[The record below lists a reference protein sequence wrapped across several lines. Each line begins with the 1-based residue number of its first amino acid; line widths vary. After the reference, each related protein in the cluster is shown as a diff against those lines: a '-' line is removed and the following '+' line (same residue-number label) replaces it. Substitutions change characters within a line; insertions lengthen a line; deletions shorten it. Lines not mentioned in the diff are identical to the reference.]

1 MLLAVRRILD
11 ADLPLMVRIG
21 VNRGAVFAGDIGP
34 SYRRTYTVM
43 GDVVNLAA
51 RLMAKAEPDTVLAT
65 ADVIDRSNTVFE
77 TEERGPFVVKG
88 KAEPVKA
95 WSVGNAKGSRA
106 RAIAQTRLPL
116 TGRNAE
122 LGIVRK
128 ALGGVR
134 SGAGQMVEVVGD
146 AGIGKTRLLEAMR
159 DAAMGYRKLRAACEA
174 YTSSTPYAVWRQLLR
189 ELVGADRDD
198 EPTIV
203 EGRLRD
209 EVAAKAPDL
218 DPWLALLGA
227 VLDLGIAPSPEVE
240 MLAAE
245 NRRAKLHET
254 VSRFLAAAL
263 PGPALLE
270 IDEAHHMDEA
280 SVDLLAH
287 LVGQLPERKWL
298 VGVARRLGSA
308 GFAAPDA
315 PGVAR
320 IELKPLAQP
329 DALRLAE
336 LATKEHPLPSHVI
349 EVVAQRSGGNP
360 QFLRDL
366 LRSVSDSGGTA
377 ALPDSAEAAALSR
390 IDALSPED
398 RALVRRASVFGLTFH
413 PRMLAWFDDPEDG
426 APPGDESWARIADLF
441 DDDGNGYLR
450 FRQSLLRDTAYEG
463 LPFKQRRRLHATVA
477 ARVAEETD
485 DPDEVAGILSLH
497 HFVAGEHEPA
507 RRYATIAAKR
517 AQDVYAYV
525 DAAGYY
531 ARALEAARSAPDVEP
546 AAIAPLQE
554 AIADAWHRAGEYRKA
569 SDANAEARKLVAGN
583 RLAEA
588 RLLLKQ
594 SWIEEK
600 LGKYP
605 EALRWAERAREAL
618 DGQQGLEADRLMA
631 STNAWYATVLQAQGR
646 TAEAVEWAE
655 RAAREAED
663 VDDPEQMGAAY
674 FVLGWAQGA
683 QGKEGAE
690 ALMLKSLEA
699 FRRSGNR
706 VRQANALSNVGG
718 VCYWEGRWEDALAYY
733 ERGRDE
739 SMKVGNLVNA
749 ATSSMNIAEIL
760 TDRGEHAEAEAML
773 QKTLPVWKSSEYRY
787 FQGACHWM
795 LGRVSLRAGRIDEA
809 LARFDEARR
818 ILTEVGAEDEVQ
830 DVDARVAECRL
841 LKGDADGALALAD
854 ELLGRTA
861 SASAIERLKP
871 HLHRVRGYAM
881 LLQSDPF
888 GARDA
893 FDLSLAVARE
903 RGERY
908 EIALTLNA
916 LVELDRLEG
925 VEAPQE
931 MVDESRS
938 ILAAFKVRA
947 LPPVPAIG

>member
-1 MLLAVRRILD
+1 M
-11 ADLPLMVRIG
+11 
-21 VNRGAVFAGDIGP
+21 
-34 SYRRTYTVM
+34 
-43 GDVVNLAA
+43 
-51 RLMAKAEPDTVLAT
+51 
-65 ADVIDRSNTVFE
+65 
-77 TEERGPFVVKG
+77 
-88 KAEPVKA
+88 
-95 WSVGNAKGSRA
+95 
-106 RAIAQTRLPL
+106 
-116 TGRNAE
+116 
-122 LGIVRK
+122 
-128 ALGGVR
+128 
-134 SGAGQMVEVVGD
+134 
-146 AGIGKTRLLEAMR
+146 
-159 DAAMGYRKLRAACEA
+159 
-174 YTSSTPYAVWRQLLR
+174 
-189 ELVGADRDD
+189 
-198 EPTIV
+198 
-203 EGRLRD
+203 
-209 EVAAKAPDL
+209 
-218 DPWLALLGA
+218 
-227 VLDLGIAPSPEVE
+227 LDLGIAPSPEVE

-280 SVDLLAH
+280 SIDLLAH
-287 LVGQLPERKWL
+287 LVGQLPERRWL
-298 VGVARRLGSA
+298 FGVARRLGSA

-336 LATKEHPLPSHVI
+336 LATKEHPLPLHVI
-349 EVVAQRSGGNP
+349 EAVAQRSGGNP

-366 LRSVSDSGGTA
+366 LRSVSDSGAPPRFGFRRGRGA
-377 ALPDSAEAAALSR
+377 LAHRRALPGGPRAGPPRVGLRPHVPSAHAR
-390 IDALSPED
+390 V
-398 RALVRRASVFGLTFH
+398 VRR
-413 PRMLAWFDDPEDG
+413 PRGRPAARRRGVG
-426 APPGDESWARIADLF
+426 AHRDLF

-497 HFVAGEHEPA
+497 HFVAGEHGPA
-507 RRYATIAAKR
+507 RHYATIAAKR
-517 AQDVYAYV
+517 AEDVYAYV

-718 VCYWEGRWEDALAYY
+718 VCYWEGRWEDAMAYY

-773 QKTLPVWKSSEYRY
+773 QKSAAGVEILRVPLLPGRVPLDAGPRVAAGRQDRRGARTVRRGAQDPDRSRCRGRGAGRGRARRRVPAAQGRRRRRARACRRDPRPDRVGGRDRPAEAAAPPRARLRDAAAVRPVRRARCVRPEPRCRPRARRALRDRAHAERARRTRPARRRRGPAGDGGREPVDPRGL
-787 FQGACHWM
+787 QGARAAA
-795 LGRVSLRAGRIDEA
+795 GAGNRVTLRAPARRRISPGRTQKTEGGPKAAFPVAGFAGATGGAPDPGGGQFPRPKTGSCPMSAIDVGFRQPA
-809 LARFDEARR
+809 FGRYRTVGRGSQHSAAGHHIPPLEARQR
-818 ILTEVGAEDEVQ
+818 RFSCRDRRVQ
-830 DVDARVAECRL
+830 HQRAQACHRGLPAAC
-841 LKGDADGALALAD
+841 GIDGAGYGV
-854 ELLGRTA
+854 GRRRA
-861 SASAIERLKP
+861 
-871 HLHRVRGYAM
+871 
-881 LLQSDPF
+881 
-888 GARDA
+888 GA
-893 FDLSLAVARE
+893 
-903 RGERY
+903 
-908 EIALTLNA
+908 
-916 LVELDRLEG
+916 
-925 VEAPQE
+925 
-931 MVDESRS
+931 
-938 ILAAFKVRA
+938 
-947 LPPVPAIG
+947 